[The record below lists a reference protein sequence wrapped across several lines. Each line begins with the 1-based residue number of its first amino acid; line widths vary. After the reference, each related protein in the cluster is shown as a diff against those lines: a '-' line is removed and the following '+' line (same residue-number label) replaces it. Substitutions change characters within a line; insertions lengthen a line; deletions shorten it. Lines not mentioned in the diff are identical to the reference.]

1 MQSLYGNRLCT
12 MMNSDRIRAVDT
24 ARVRYLTEAEC
35 VRLVNACEPAF
46 RDLVRGAL
54 LTGCRY
60 SELTSSH
67 VADFNADAGILT
79 IRASKAGKPRYVVLA
94 DEAQRLFARLTAGRV
109 AGGFIFARTDGGQ
122 WRKSHQIR
130 PMLDACRRANIN
142 PAVSFHTLRH
152 THGSTLAMRGAPMA
166 VIAEQLG
173 HADTRMT
180 EKHYAHLAPNYV
192 ADTIRACF
200 PRLGI
205 AGAAN
210 VIPISTQR

>member
-1 MQSLYGNRLCT
+1 MGVNLFLNELE
-12 MMNSDRIRAVDT
+12 MNSSESF
-24 ARVRYLTEAEC
+24 RV
-35 VRLVNACEPAF
+35 
-46 RDLVRGAL
+46 
-54 LTGCRY
+54 TGCRY
-60 SELTSSH
+60 SELRPCTLQISMATPAFSPLPHRRLPRH
-67 VADFNADAGILT
+67 VVFGGG
-79 IRASKAGKPRYVVLA
+79 R
-94 DEAQRLFARLTAGRV
+94 QTAICEVDSRQA
-109 AGGFIFARTDGGQ
+109 AGGFVFTRTDGGQ

-130 PMLDACRRANIN
+130 PMLDACRRAKIN

-166 VIAEQLG
+166 VIADQLG
-173 HADTRMT
+173 HAETRMT

-205 AGAAN
+205 AGRDN